1 MKLNREMK
9 KAIRA
14 QQEKILIEMS
24 NPDIDQKDWDTANK
38 KYQAYSEML
47 KPTWKFSPDTVLVV
61 AGNLIGILAILNF
74 EKMDIVRSK
83 AISFVLKSKI

>member
-1 MKLNREMK
+1 MISKGMR
-9 KAIRA
+9 KAIREE
-14 QQEKILIEMS
+14 QEKLFVKMS
-24 NPDIDQKDWDTANK
+24 NPDINQKDWDTANE

-74 EKMDIVRSK
+74 EKLDIVRSK
-83 AISFVLKSKI
+83 AIGFVLKGKI

>member
-1 MKLNREMK
+1 
-9 KAIRA
+9 
-14 QQEKILIEMS
+14 MS
-24 NPDIDQKDWDTANK
+24 KPGIDQKDWDTANK

-74 EKMDIVRSK
+74 EKMDIIRSK
-83 AISFVLKSKI
+83 AISFVLKGKV